1 MREYI
6 IALKMR
12 LPDNITPDEWVKQK
26 IGSISLRDVDV
37 HIEEITDESKTK
49 SRPKPRSSNKTTG
62 NSDKTQS

>member
-26 IGSISLRDVDV
+26 IGSINLAGVEV
-37 HIEEITDESKTK
+37 HYEEINNESETK
-49 SRPKPRSSNKTTG
+49 SRPKPRSSSKTTG

>member
-6 IALKMR
+6 IALKVT
-12 LPDNITPDEWVKQK
+12 LSELESPEKWLKQK
-26 IGSISLRDVDV
+26 IGSINLAGVEV
-37 HIEEITDESKTK
+37 HYEEIKNESEIK

>member
-26 IGSISLRDVDV
+26 IGSINLAGVEV
-37 HIEEITDESKTK
+37 HYEEIKDESETK
-49 SRPKPRSSNKTTG
+49 SRPKPRSSSKTTG